1 MIDKH
6 PFGRTGHESSAYSI
20 LGVARVLVN
29 PADTTMLDLGGRLL
43 VNNSGPF
50 GFSGEAVWR
59 QLRFGDGQADDLFRV
74 AINADIRLAAGKAF
88 SVTFGRDF
96 EGNQTG
102 NLIAIVEFAL
112 SLAKPA
118 NLAALAR

>member
-1 MIDKH
+1 M
-6 PFGRTGHESSAYSI
+6 SA
-20 LGVARVLVN
+20 
-29 PADTTMLDLGGRLL
+29 
-43 VNNSGPF
+43 NSGAF

-59 QLRFGDGQADDLFRV
+59 QLRFGDGLADDLLRV
-74 AINADIRLAAGKAF
+74 AINADIRLGAGKAF
-88 SVTFGRDF
+88 SVTFGRNF
-96 EGNQTG
+96 EGNQAG